1 MPADTFHILHHIT
14 VPDWLRQQAQAHRFR
29 LALSA
34 PSHRGHRDRLG
45 YAQLVVRMH
54 AMARGLHARGLRQ
67 GDRLALLLP
76 NTAAREGILTALG
89 CWQLGAAVSP
99 LNRRFT
105 DEELEHALALL
116 EPAMAVVCDTNDA
129 RRIEALGIAPERILR
144 LDGPPGAP
152 STWPEPEDAPAGAL
166 PPDRPASPHDLS
178 CLLFTS
184 GTTARAKAVMHTHRT
199 QLHTGLAMGGA
210 LGLTCEDTYQ
220 GPWPLHTSSV
230 LNLGCMSAWVHG
242 AGVVLEEDTLDNG
255 GRLRL
260 IASEAST
267 VYHGVP
273 APLHFLIDE
282 FERGGYDVGCVRRVA
297 YGGAAMPVEIIE
309 RYARLWPHADQVQV
323 WGMTETGPAGTAL
336 PPWMLPRQ
344 AGAIGRPQPGCAI
357 RILADGEGPG
367 LRDAPPGEV
376 GEIAFA
382 GPSASPGYFR
392 NEAATAETFVD
403 GWVLTGD
410 LGWID
415 GEGVVHFVDRK
426 KDIINRGGLKI
437 SSAAIEEVLY
447 RCPGIA
453 EASVIAV
460 PHPKLGE
467 DVAACVV
474 PRPGITLDT
483 EALRA
488 ACAQS
493 LADNQVPRH
502 WFVLQKLPRNGLGK
516 VLKRELRA
524 QVLAPG
530 PRPDT
535 TRIR

>member
-1 MPADTFHILHHIT
+1 MPADTFHELHHLT
-14 VPDWLRQQAQAHRFR
+14 VPDWLRRQARAHRFR

-34 PSHRGHRDRLG
+34 PSHRGHRDRLS
-45 YAQLVVRMH
+45 YAQLVERMH
-54 AMARGLHARGLRQ
+54 AVSRGLHARGLRQ
-67 GDRLALLLP
+67 GDRLVLLLP
-76 NTAAREGILTALG
+76 NTAAREGVLTALG

-99 LNRRFT
+99 LNRRST
-105 DEELEHALALL
+105 NDELQHALALL
-116 EPAMAVVCDTNDA
+116 EPALAVVCHADNA
-129 RRIEALGIAPERILR
+129 QRLAALGMAAERILR
-144 LDGPPGAP
+144 LNGLPGEP
-152 STWPEPEDAPAGAL
+152 TTWPEPENMPAGDL
-166 PPDRPASPHDLS
+166 PPDGPTSPHDLS

-242 AGVVLEEDTLDNG
+242 AGVVLEEDTLDNA

-273 APLHFLIDE
+273 APLHFMIDE
-282 FERGGYDVGCVRRVA
+282 FERGRYDVGCVRRVA

-309 RYARLWPHADQVQV
+309 RYARLWPHADQIQV

-344 AGAIGRPQPGCAI
+344 AGAIGLPQPGCAI
-357 RILADGEGPG
+357 RILADSAGSG
-367 LRDAPPGEV
+367 LRDALPGAI

-392 NEAATAETFVD
+392 NAEATAETFVD

-410 LGWID
+410 LGWVD
-415 GEGVVHFVDRK
+415 GEGVLHFVDRK

-453 EASVIAV
+453 EAAVIAV

-483 EALRA
+483 EALQA

-493 LADNQVPRH
+493 LAENQVPRH
-502 WFVLQKLPRNGLGK
+502 WFVLPKLPRNGLGK

-524 QVLAPG
+524 QVLAPSKS
-530 PRPDT
+530 P
-535 TRIR
+535 

>member
-1 MPADTFHILHHIT
+1 MPADSFHTLHHVT
-14 VPDWLRQQAQAHRFR
+14 VPDWLRQQAKTHRFR

-45 YAQLVVRMH
+45 YAQLVERMH
-54 AMARGLHARGLRQ
+54 AMARGLHTRGLRR
-67 GDRLALLLP
+67 GDRLVLLLS
-76 NTAAREGILTALG
+76 NTAAREGVLTALG

-99 LNRRFT
+99 LNRRST
-105 DEELEHALALL
+105 DDELRHALALL
-116 EPAMAVVCDTNDA
+116 EPAMTVVCDADDA
-129 RRIEALGIAPERILR
+129 QRIKAMGMASGRILR
-144 LDGPPGAP
+144 LDGPPN
-152 STWPEPEDAPAGAL
+152 SSLTWPEPEGAPAGAL

-199 QLHTGLAMGGA
+199 QLHTGLAMGGSV
-210 LGLTCEDTYQ
+210 GLTCEDTYQ

-242 AGVVLEEDTLDNG
+242 AGVVLEEDTLDNA

-273 APLHFLIDE
+273 APLHFMIDE
-282 FERGGYDVGCVRRVA
+282 FERGSYDVGCVRRVA
-297 YGGAAMPVEIIE
+297 YGGAAMPVEIIK

-344 AGAIGRPQPGCAI
+344 AGAIGLPQPGCAI
-357 RILADGEGPG
+357 RILADGDGPV
-367 LRDAPPGEV
+367 LHDAPPGTV

-392 NEAATAETFVD
+392 NAEATAETFVD

-415 GEGVVHFVDRK
+415 GEGVLRFVDRK

-447 RCPGIA
+447 RCAGIA
-453 EASVIAV
+453 EAAVIAV
-460 PHPKLGE
+460 PHSKLGE
-467 DVAACVV
+467 DIAACVV
-474 PRPGITLDT
+474 PQSNITLDIG
-483 EALRA
+483 ALQT

-502 WFVLQKLPRNGLGK
+502 WFVLEKLPRNGLGK
-516 VLKRELRA
+516 VLKRELRG
-524 QVLAPG
+524 QVWTS
-530 PRPDT
+530 DV
-535 TRIR
+535 

>member
-1 MPADTFHILHHIT
+1 MPTDTFHALHHTT
-14 VPDWLRQQAQAHRFR
+14 VPDWLCQQAQRHRFR

-34 PSHRGHRDRLG
+34 PSHRGHRDRLS
-45 YAQLVVRMH
+45 YAQLVARMH

-76 NTAAREGILTALG
+76 NTAAREGVLTALG

-99 LNRRFT
+99 LNRRAT
-105 DEELEHALALL
+105 DDELRHALALL
-116 EPAMAVVCDTNDA
+116 EPALAVVCDADGA
-129 RRIEALGIAPERILR
+129 QRLAALGMAPEGILR
-144 LDGPPGAP
+144 LDGVPDAP
-152 STWPEPEDAPAGAL
+152 TTWPEPEGAPAGAL

-199 QLHTGLAMGGA
+199 QLHTGLAMGGS
-210 LGLTCEDTYQ
+210 LGLTCDDAYQ

-273 APLHFLIDE
+273 APLHFMIDE
-282 FERGGYDVGCVRRVA
+282 FERGDYDVGCVRRVA

-367 LRDAPPGEV
+367 LRDAPAGAV

-392 NEAATAETFVD
+392 HPQATAETFVD
-403 GWVLTGD
+403 GWVRTGD
-410 LGWID
+410 LGWMD
-415 GEGVVHFVDRK
+415 GEGVLHFVDRK

-447 RCPGIA
+447 RCAGIA
-453 EASVIAV
+453 EAAVIAV

-467 DVAACVV
+467 DIAACVV
-474 PRPGITLDT
+474 PRPGATLDP

-502 WFVLQKLPRNGLGK
+502 WFVLAALPRNGLGK

-524 QVLAPG
+524 QVLAPE
-530 PRPDT
+530 PAP
-535 TRIR
+535 